1 MAKYVILV
9 TWTDQGVKAA
19 ADTVARA
26 DKVREL
32 GTGLGATIETIL
44 WTMGRYD
51 IVVVV
56 ESPDNATAAR
66 FAAKVSALGNVRTE
80 TLPAFTADEVGAIV
94 G

>member
-9 TWTDQGVKAA
+9 NWTDQGVKTA
-19 ADTVARA
+19 ADTVSRSEQ
-26 DKVREL
+26 VREM
-32 GTGLGATIETIL
+32 GSELGATIETIL

-51 IVVVV
+51 IVVVID
-56 ESPDNATAAR
+56 SPDNATAAR

-80 TLPAFTADEVGAIV
+80 TLPAFTADEVAAIV

>member
-9 TWTDQGVKAA
+9 TWTDQGVKTAV
-19 ADTVARA
+19 DTVTRA
-26 DKVREL
+26 TQVRDL
-32 GTGLGATIETIL
+32 GDSLGASIETIL

-51 IVVVV
+51 IVVVAD
-56 ESPDNATAAR
+56 SPDNATAAR

-80 TLPAFTADEVGAIV
+80 TLPAFTADEVAAIV

>member
-9 TWTDQGVKAA
+9 NWTDQGVKTA
-19 ADTVARA
+19 ADTVSRS
-26 DKVREL
+26 DQVREM
-32 GTGLGATIETIL
+32 GASLGATIETIL

-51 IVVVV
+51 IVVVA
-56 ESPDNATAAR
+56 EAPDNAAAAR

-80 TLPAFTADEVGAIV
+80 TLPAFTADEVAKIV